1 MSATDQSFRGA
12 AFGGFNRQ
20 DVMRYIEAS
29 SKEHSA
35 KLSQL
40 KKALETEKKTRE
52 ELENQMASAGIRED
66 DSTGRAQRAE
76 EHLAETNSKLNTAM
90 AELEEKTAR
99 LTAAERELA
108 DLREQ
113 VERFAPEAIAYEGL
127 KDRCATIE
135 LEAHQRAQA
144 VEDASIAAAEATHA
158 QLTAWV
164 EKVRGSYGR
173 LCQDVSATLTHAD
186 SELIRAQHSLDGVS
200 DEFAGHDAAL
210 EAIVNAYETVALPK
224 ELVSVG

>member
-1 MSATDQSFRGA
+1 
-12 AFGGFNRQ
+12 
-20 DVMRYIEAS
+20 
-29 SKEHSA
+29 
-35 KLSQL
+35 
-40 KKALETEKKTRE
+40 
-52 ELENQMASAGIRED
+52 
-66 DSTGRAQRAE
+66 AQRAE
-76 EHLAETNSKLNTAM
+76 EHLAETNGKLNTAV

-200 DEFAGHDAAL
+200 DEFASHDAAL
-210 EAIVNAYETVALPK
+210 EAIVNAYETVALPS
-224 ELVSVG
+224 EPVSVG

>member
-20 DVMRYIEAS
+20 DVMRYIETS

-40 KKALETEKKTRE
+40 KIALETEQKARE
-52 ELENQMASAGIRED
+52 DLETQMASAGIRED
-66 DSTGRAQRAE
+66 DSAGRAQRAE
-76 EHLAETNSKLNTAM
+76 QHLAETNSKLNAAT

-108 DLREQ
+108 DLRER
-113 VERFAPEAIAYEGL
+113 VERFEPEAIAYEGL

-135 LEAHQRAQA
+135 LEAHQRAQTI
-144 VEDASIAAAEATHA
+144 VDESVAAAEATRA

-164 EKVRGSYGR
+164 EKVHGSYGR
-173 LCQDVSATLTHAD
+173 LCQDVAATLNHAD
-186 SELIRAQHSLDGVS
+186 SELIRAQHSLDGIS

-210 EAIVNAYETVALPK
+210 EDIVKSYESVSRPK
-224 ELVSVG
+224 ELMSVG